1 MKNYKG
7 RKKFQDERK
16 CMCECLLTVILWSD
30 LTMTRAK
37 KIICRVTKM
46 SNRDLTSRI

>member
-7 RKKFQDERK
+7 RKKNFKTKKYE
-16 CMCECLLTVILWSD
+16 CVCLLTVILWSD
-30 LTMTRAK
+30 LTMTRA

>member
-7 RKKFQDERK
+7 RRK
-16 CMCECLLTVILWSD
+16 NFKTKNMSVCLLTVILWSD
-30 LTMTRAK
+30 LTMTRA